1 MLLSYK
7 KVRFVSNAICVCT
20 TTLLVSAALITGINN
35 ANTSVSIKRNKQA
48 VVSFTKPLMPIN
60 TVMPEPT
67 PKPCV
72 LENNKGTA
80 TGCSYEAPVCEA
92 PVYDI
97 PLDAGLQKYTFDTC
111 VEYGIEKHYELVL
124 AIMWRESNFDINA
137 VSSTNDYGI
146 MQINACNHKAL
157 KKKLKFVDIM
167 EPENNIEAGIYLIS
181 CMLKKYDRHEAL
193 MAYNMGEAGA
203 RRQWRRGNYTSRY
216 SRDIIDKANKIL
228 DKATK

>member
-1 MLLSYK
+1 MRLSYK
-7 KVRFVSNAICVCT
+7 KVRFVSNAMCVGT
-20 TTLLVSAALITGINN
+20 TTLLVSAALIAGINN
-35 ANTSVSIKRNKQA
+35 ANTSVSIERNKQA
-48 VVSFTKPLMPIN
+48 VVSFTEPLLHIN
-60 TVMPEPT
+60 TAMPT
-67 PKPCV
+67 QTPCV
-72 LENNKGTA
+72 LENNKCT
-80 TGCSYEAPVCEA
+80 TECTYEAPVYEA

-146 MQINACNHKAL
+146 MQINACNHNAL

-203 RRQWRRGNYTSRY
+203 RRQWRRGNYTSSY

>member
-1 MLLSYK
+1 MRLSYK
-7 KVRFVSNAICVCT
+7 KVRFVSNAMCVGT
-20 TTLLVSAALITGINN
+20 ATLLVSAALIAGINN
-35 ANTSVSIKRNKQA
+35 ANTSVSIERNKQA
-48 VVSFTKPLMPIN
+48 VVSFTEPLLQIN
-60 TVMPEPT
+60 TAMPT
-67 PKPCV
+67 QAPCV
-72 LENNKGTA
+72 LENNECT
-80 TGCSYEAPVCEA
+80 TECTYEAPVYEA

-97 PLDAGLQKYTFDTC
+97 PLDAGLQKYTFYTC

-124 AIMWRESNFDINA
+124 AIMWRESNFDTNA

-181 CMLKKYDRHEAL
+181 RMLKKYDRHEAL

-228 DKATK
+228 DKDTK

>member
-1 MLLSYK
+1 MRLSYK
-7 KVRFVSNAICVCT
+7 KVRFVSNAMCVGT
-20 TTLLVSAALITGINN
+20 ATLLVSAALIAGINN
-35 ANTSVSIKRNKQA
+35 ANTSVSIERNKQA
-48 VVSFTKPLMPIN
+48 VVSFTEPLLQIN
-60 TVMPEPT
+60 TAMPT
-67 PKPCV
+67 QTPCV
-72 LENNKGTA
+72 LENNKCT
-80 TGCSYEAPVCEA
+80 TECTYEAPVYEA

-111 VEYGIEKHYELVL
+111 VKYGIEKHYELVL
-124 AIMWRESNFDINA
+124 AIMWRESNFDTNA

-181 CMLKKYDRHEAL
+181 RMLKKYDRHEAL

-228 DKATK
+228 DKAAK

>member
-1 MLLSYK
+1 MRLSYK
-7 KVRFVSNAICVCT
+7 KVRFVSNAICVGT

-35 ANTSVSIKRNKQA
+35 ANTSVSIERNKQA

-60 TVMPEPT
+60 TVMHEPT
-67 PKPCV
+67 LTPCL
-72 LENNKGTA
+72 LENNKGA
-80 TGCSYEAPVCEA
+80 TECTYDVPVYEA

-111 VEYGIEKHYELVL
+111 VEYGIEKHYELIL
-124 AIMWRESNFDINA
+124 AIMWRESNFDTNA

-167 EPENNIEAGIYLIS
+167 EPENNIEAGVYLIS
-181 CMLKKYDRHEAL
+181 RMLKKYGRHEAL

-228 DKATK
+228 DKAAK

>member
-1 MLLSYK
+1 MRLSYK
-7 KVRFVSNAICVCT
+7 KVRFVSNAMCVGT
-20 TTLLVSAALITGINN
+20 TTLLVSVALITGINN
-35 ANTSVSIKRNKQA
+35 ANTSVSIERNKQA
-48 VVSFTKPLMPIN
+48 VVSFTEPLLQIN
-60 TVMPEPT
+60 TAMPT
-67 PKPCV
+67 QAPCV
-72 LENNKGTA
+72 LENNKGA
-80 TGCSYEAPVCEA
+80 TECTYEA

-111 VEYGIEKHYELVL
+111 VKYGIEKHYELVL
-124 AIMWRESNFDINA
+124 AIMWRESNFDTNA

-181 CMLKKYDRHEAL
+181 RMLKKYDRHEAL

-228 DKATK
+228 DKAAK

>member
-7 KVRFVSNAICVCT
+7 KVRFVSNAICVGT

-35 ANTSVSIKRNKQA
+35 ANTSVSIEINKQA
-48 VVSFTKPLMPIN
+48 AVSFTEPLMPIN

-67 PKPCV
+67 QTPCV
-72 LENNKGTA
+72 LENNKGT
-80 TGCSYEAPVCEA
+80 TTECTYEA

-124 AIMWRESNFDINA
+124 AIMWRESNFDTNA

-181 CMLKKYDRHEAL
+181 SMLKKYDRHEAL

-228 DKATK
+228 DKAAK

>member
-1 MLLSYK
+1 MRLSYK
-7 KVRFVSNAICVCT
+7 KVRFVSNAMCVGT
-20 TTLLVSAALITGINN
+20 TTLLVSAALIAGINN
-35 ANTSVSIKRNKQA
+35 ANTSVSIERNKQA
-48 VVSFTKPLMPIN
+48 VVSFTEPLLQIN
-60 TVMPEPT
+60 TVMPT
-67 PKPCV
+67 QAPCV
-72 LENNKGTA
+72 LENNKGA
-80 TGCSYEAPVCEA
+80 TECTYEA

-111 VEYGIEKHYELVL
+111 VKYGIEKHYELVL
-124 AIMWRESNFDINA
+124 AIMWRESNFDTNA

-203 RRQWRRGNYTSRY
+203 RRQWRRGNYTSSY

>member
-1 MLLSYK
+1 MRLSYN
-7 KVRFVSNAICVCT
+7 KVRFVSNAICVGT

-35 ANTSVSIKRNKQA
+35 ANTSVSIERNKQA
-48 VVSFTKPLMPIN
+48 VVSFNKPLLQTNTAMP
-60 TVMPEPT
+60 TQT
-67 PKPCV
+67 PCV
-72 LENNKGTA
+72 LENNKCT
-80 TGCSYEAPVCEA
+80 TECTYEA

-111 VEYGIEKHYELVL
+111 VEYGIEEHYELIL

-146 MQINACNHKAL
+146 MQINACNHSAL

-181 CMLKKYDRHEAL
+181 CMLKKYGRHEAL

>member
-1 MLLSYK
+1 MRLSYK
-7 KVRFVSNAICVCT
+7 KARFVSNAMCVGT

-35 ANTSVSIKRNKQA
+35 ANTSVSIERNKQA
-48 VVSFTKPLMPIN
+48 VVSFTEPLLQIN
-60 TVMPEPT
+60 TAMPT
-67 PKPCV
+67 QTPCV
-72 LENNKGTA
+72 LENNECT
-80 TGCSYEAPVCEA
+80 TECTYEAPVYEA

>member
-1 MLLSYK
+1 MRLSYN
-7 KVRFVSNAICVCT
+7 KVRFVSNAICVGT

-35 ANTSVSIKRNKQA
+35 ANTSVSIERNKQA
-48 VVSFTKPLMPIN
+48 VVSFNKPLLQTNTAMP
-60 TVMPEPT
+60 TQT
-67 PKPCV
+67 PCV
-72 LENNKGTA
+72 LENNNCT
-80 TGCSYEAPVCEA
+80 TECTYEA

-111 VEYGIEKHYELVL
+111 VEYGIEEHYELIL

-146 MQINACNHKAL
+146 MQINACNHSAL

-181 CMLKKYDRHEAL
+181 CMLKKYGRHEAL

>member
-1 MLLSYK
+1 MRLSYK
-7 KVRFVSNAICVCT
+7 TVRFVSNAMCVGT
-20 TTLLVSAALITGINN
+20 TTLLVSVALITGINN
-35 ANTSVSIKRNKQA
+35 ANTSVSIERNRQA
-48 VVSFTKPLMPIN
+48 AISFTEPLLQIN
-60 TVMPEPT
+60 TAMPT
-67 PKPCV
+67 QTPCV
-72 LENNKGTA
+72 LENNKGA
-80 TGCSYEAPVCEA
+80 TECTTECTYEA

-124 AIMWRESNFDINA
+124 AIMWRESNFDTNA

-181 CMLKKYDRHEAL
+181 RMLKKYDRHEAL

-203 RRQWRRGNYTSRY
+203 RRQWRRGNYTSKY

-228 DKATK
+228 DKAAK

>member
-1 MLLSYK
+1 MRLSYK
-7 KVRFVSNAICVCT
+7 KVRFVSNAICVGT

-48 VVSFTKPLMPIN
+48 VVSFTEPLMPIN

-72 LENNKGTA
+72 LENNKGTT
-80 TGCSYEAPVCEA
+80 TGCSYEA

-97 PLDAGLQKYTFDTC
+97 PLDAGLQKYTFDKC

-124 AIMWRESNFDINA
+124 AIMWRESNFDTNA

-181 CMLKKYDRHEAL
+181 RMLKKYDRHEAL

-228 DKATK
+228 DKAAK